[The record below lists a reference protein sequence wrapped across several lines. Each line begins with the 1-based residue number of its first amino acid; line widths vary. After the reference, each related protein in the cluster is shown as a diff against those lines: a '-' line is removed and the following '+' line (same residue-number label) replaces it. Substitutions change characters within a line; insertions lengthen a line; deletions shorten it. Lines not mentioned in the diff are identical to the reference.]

1 MIKINAVFFLIGQFI
16 FLPLFLYTTR
26 KAFKPKMTFL
36 GYIGYILIS
45 PMAVYIISILLYSI
59 VWAAFGHKYPVLY
72 NLSLFSDVYALLISF
87 IFAFI
92 YAQTCKAEYRSFVM
106 FVYICFYMIG
116 MVFSITYNDVITSF
130 ICSAVAPAVTGILM
144 FPFFIRPVI
153 SISNAA
159 DRFRWQMLILPITA
173 EALLVLRFFINILSQ
188 SSPIMKSYDWFFQI
202 YTTLFG
208 YIILVCLFGCIWVTT
223 KDIQQIEI
231 IEDENEKN
239 NRLTLDMLTALV
251 GTIEAKDQYTN
262 GHSNRVANYSK
273 QLAEKLGY
281 SESGA
286 ENIYRIALLHDI
298 GKIAIPDYIL
308 KKDGMLTKREYETIR
323 SHPLKGAEILKEIQE
338 FPDLYLGALYH
349 HERWDGKGYP
359 YGIKGDEI
367 PEVASIISVADAY
380 DAMTSERSYRAA
392 FTTKKA
398 RREIEKGS
406 GTQFSPDVSKVML
419 DIIDE
424 FSYLEDSK

>member
-1 MIKINAVFFLIGQFI
+1 
-16 FLPLFLYTTR
+16 
-26 KAFKPKMTFL
+26 
-36 GYIGYILIS
+36 
-45 PMAVYIISILLYSI
+45 
-59 VWAAFGHKYPVLY
+59 
-72 NLSLFSDVYALLISF
+72 
-87 IFAFI
+87 
-92 YAQTCKAEYRSFVM
+92 M

-338 FPDLYLGALYH
+338 FPDLYLGALYP